1 MAVPQIDKL
10 RAMLFAKQLT
20 KQIDDLLSKKVAN
33 WDNRGNIK
41 DIALNQRIEESL
53 TVKRA
58 RRAEYRA
65 VSS

>member
-53 TVKRA
+53 TVKRV

-65 VSS
+65 ISS

>member
-65 VSS
+65 ISS

>member
-1 MAVPQIDKL
+1 MAVPQIEKL

-65 VSS
+65 ISS

>member
-1 MAVPQIDKL
+1 MAVPQIEKL

-41 DIALNQRIEESL
+41 DVVLNQRIEESL

-65 VSS
+65 ISS